1 MILSKEPTSELIKFE
16 FIFSSTYWNS
26 PPQIEILSCSLERL
40 NIDRINL
47 RNILWSKS
55 KFLPIYDK
63 GQSGETVID
72 GECCFGYNGT
82 WELNFSSPVYQ
93 YIVDCVRG
101 AR

>member
-1 MILSKEPTSELIKFE
+1 MRIVRTGKTINESR
-16 FIFSSTYWNS
+16 
-26 PPQIEILSCSLERL
+26 QIDGEWKTQSCSLERL